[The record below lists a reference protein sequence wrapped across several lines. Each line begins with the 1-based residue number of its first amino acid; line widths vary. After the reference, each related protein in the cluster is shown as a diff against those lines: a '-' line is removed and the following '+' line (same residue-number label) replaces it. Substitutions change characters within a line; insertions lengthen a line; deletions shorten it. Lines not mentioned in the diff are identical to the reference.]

1 MNEYLAA
8 KSRPVRWWACWI
20 PLSCLVMLVWTGC
33 GGPLP
38 GAPVVTIE
46 RDGPGTLS
54 EGEAAQFIIQAQ
66 PAPAADLVVSLTVT
80 ESGDTLATSPSAV
93 TIAAGATSA
102 TLTVGTVDDGADEPD
117 SVVTATVRDGSGYTV
132 GAPREATVT
141 VTDDDDDD
149 DDDGGDGGGDG
160 DDGGDVPDQPT
171 VTISAV
177 DSSVIEGEAVRF
189 TVRANPAPTAD
200 LEVTVSWIDP
210 GGFLDGSQPTSLT
223 ITTTGTATLT
233 ANTIDDT
240 TEESNSTVTAMLS
253 LPDGSGYTL
262 SPVSA
267 RVTVRDN
274 DGDPEVTISRA
285 GASQVTEGTAVQFT
299 VTATPAPT
307 ADLEVTVSWSDPGGF
322 LDGSQPTS
330 LTITTTGTA
339 TLTANTI
346 DDTTEES
353 NSTVTAMLSLPDGSG
368 YTLSPGSARVTVRD
382 NDGDPEVTISPAGA
396 SQVTE
401 GTAVQFTVTATPA
414 PTADLEVTVSWSD
427 PGGFLDGSQPTSL
440 TITTT
445 GTATLTA
452 NTIDDTTEESNR
464 TVTATL
470 NAGTGYAVGVPSS
483 ANVTVTDNDGTG
495 PPTTVTVSLASVT
508 PSTVEEG
515 GSLKIVLAIDGAP
528 STQQDGGVYALDIVE
543 DVGVPGGEKITN
555 IGNVA
560 FRFDASDTTVD
571 IHPQIM
577 VPNTEEVEMRRTVRV
592 VINPAFAHDYSLGA
606 PSART
611 VNVTDVP

>member
-8 KSRPVRWWACWI
+8 KSRPVRWFRWWWACWI
-20 PLSCLVMLVWTGC
+20 PLSCLGMLVWTGC
-33 GGPLP
+33 GPAAP

-46 RDGPGTLS
+46 RDGPRTLS

-102 TLTVGTVDDGADEPD
+102 TLTVGTADDGADEPD

-132 GAPREATVT
+132 GARREATVT
-141 VTDDDDDD
+141 VTDDDD
-149 DDDGGDGGGDG
+149 GDGGGDG
-160 DDGGDVPDQPT
+160 DDGNDGGTVDVPDQPT

-353 NSTVTAMLSLPDGSG
+353 NSTVTA
-368 YTLSPGSARVTVRD
+368 
-382 NDGDPEVTISPAGA
+382 
-396 SQVTE
+396 
-401 GTAVQFTVTATPA
+401 
-414 PTADLEVTVSWSD
+414 
-427 PGGFLDGSQPTSL
+427 
-440 TITTT
+440 
-445 GTATLTA
+445 
-452 NTIDDTTEESNR
+452 
-464 TVTATL
+464 TL

-495 PPTTVTVSLASVT
+495 PPTTLTVS
-508 PSTVEEG
+508 
-515 GSLKIVLAIDGAP
+515 IDK
-528 STQQDGGVYALDIVE
+528 V
-543 DVGVPGGEKITN
+543 
-555 IGNVA
+555 
-560 FRFDASDTTVD
+560 
-571 IHPQIM
+571 
-577 VPNTEEVEMRRTVRV
+577 
-592 VINPAFAHDYSLGA
+592 
-606 PSART
+606 
-611 VNVTDVP
+611 